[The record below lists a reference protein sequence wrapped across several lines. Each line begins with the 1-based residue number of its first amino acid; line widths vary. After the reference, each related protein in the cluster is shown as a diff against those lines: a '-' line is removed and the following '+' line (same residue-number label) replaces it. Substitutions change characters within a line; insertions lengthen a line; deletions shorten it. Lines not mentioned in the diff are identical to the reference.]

1 MSSVSFNSF
10 INGPRTNA
18 SKKRKKIESNNI
30 NEENDERKFIL
41 HFFSLTFDL
50 DALLGFSVFQRGSLL
65 TRMK

>member
-18 SKKRKKIESNNI
+18 SKKGENRQKIESNNI

-41 HFFSLTFDL
+41 HFFFID
-50 DALLGFSVFQRGSLL
+50 F
-65 TRMK
+65 